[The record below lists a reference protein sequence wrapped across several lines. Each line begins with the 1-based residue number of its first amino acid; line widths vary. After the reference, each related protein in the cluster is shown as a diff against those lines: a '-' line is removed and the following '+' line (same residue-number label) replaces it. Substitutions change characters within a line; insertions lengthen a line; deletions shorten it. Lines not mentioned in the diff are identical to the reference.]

1 MRILVGGVIAA
12 VAAAAAPAAADEMSY
27 GVTRPSGAP
36 IYNAYGF
43 YNWNGFYLGLNGGG
57 HWSRDSDSANL
68 GVNTLFSKVNASTV
82 NAALPFT
89 NAQSGWAGGGQA
101 GFNWYLYGF
110 VLGVEGDITS
120 LSGTSTRNAVV
131 SLAVPSQQVTLTD
144 TVSDRWIATYR
155 ARFGFAFDR
164 VLVYVTGGG
173 AAANWS
179 ITHAYADNLGTGATS
194 IQLGQTRYGFG
205 AGGGVEYAIGPGWSV
220 RGEFLFASFGSVPST
235 LSFQTT
241 PTKGATVSY
250 GDSLTESIARA
261 GINYKFGR

>member
-1 MRILVGGVIAA
+1 MRGLIGGVIAA
-12 VAAAAAPAAADEMSY
+12 LAAAANPAAADEMSY
-27 GVTRPSGAP
+27 GVIRPSGAP

-43 YNWNGFYLGLNGGG
+43 YNWNGFYIGLNGGG
-57 HWSRDSDSANL
+57 HWSRDSDSSNL
-68 GVNTLFSKVNASTV
+68 GANTLFSKGNASTV
-82 NAALPFT
+82 NAALPFNT
-89 NAQSGWAGGGQA
+89 SQTGFAGGGQA

-110 VLGVEGDITS
+110 VLGIEGDITS
-120 LSGTSTRNAVV
+120 LSGTSTRSTVV
-131 SLAVPSQQVTLTD
+131 SLALPGQHVALTD

-155 ARFGFAFDR
+155 ARFGYAFDR
-164 VLVYVTGGG
+164 LLVYVTGGG

-194 IQLGQTRYGFG
+194 VQLTQTRYGFS
-205 AGGGVEYAIGPGWSV
+205 AGGGLEYAIGASWSV
-220 RGEFLFASFGSVPST
+220 RAEFLFASFGSVPST

-241 PTKGATVSY
+241 PTKGATISY